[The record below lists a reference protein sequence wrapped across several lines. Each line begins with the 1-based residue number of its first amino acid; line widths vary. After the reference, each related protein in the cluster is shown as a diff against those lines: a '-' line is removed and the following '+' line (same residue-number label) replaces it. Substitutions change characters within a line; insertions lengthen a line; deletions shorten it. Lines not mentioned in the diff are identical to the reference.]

1 MKLFEKKLNHKTK
14 FFAYPFGEYKV
25 SYKKIVKEL
34 GFDYGFGQH
43 SGVMDLTKDKYELP
57 RFPINEKYGETKRFK
72 RLLKTIPFPYKKII
86 PEERY
91 LKAVKFFSSEYFD
104 DPKIFDGSFTATFSK
119 DSSIL
124 KKILIKKKFNVQ
136 FFQDNMGFDF
146 EVKVIKLKKKEPL
159 WLFTFFH
166 NSFFNPQL
174 NEDIEILYFKPEITS
189 AKKII

>member
-1 MKLFEKKLNHKTK
+1 MSIFWDDFVKWQCNLRQNNFRKDKGLPSEGTLAKILYKNTNIEILTIRSILIEKKYNNTLKMFEFMFKKTH
-14 FFAYPFGEYKV
+14 
-25 SYKKIVKEL
+25 
-34 GFDYGFGQH
+34 D
-43 SGVMDLTKDKYELP
+43 
-57 RFPINEKYGETKRFK
+57 
-72 RLLKTIPFPYKKII
+72 